1 MTEKRRAMPEKTTV
15 EMRVEVLPESLRA
28 LLPER
33 IPGMPYRVTLEPV
46 DDPEAKLAALRR
58 DIEEGIRASEEGRT
72 KELDVEELIAKLHRK
87 HGVKKT

>member
-1 MTEKRRAMPEKTTV
+1 MTEKRHAMPEKITV
-15 EMRVEVLPESLRA
+15 EMRVENLPESLRA

-58 DIEEGIRASEEGRT
+58 DLDEGIADVESGQ
-72 KELDVEELIAKLHRK
+72 VEELDIKALLAELHRK
-87 HGVKKT
+87 HGNRKV